1 MKRVA
6 SILIILIMAFPA
18 LGKTPTLEDE
28 HYKTACGPIAGLV
41 ALNVLGIDTSLPE
54 IAKRCNWEQDK
65 FLPLDNL
72 QKALRS
78 YRGID
83 CQIAKLTPKQLTDL
97 LKDNRTV
104 VILATRKRTDEIDHA
119 VCAVGVQ
126 ENDQVIHLID
136 YPELHQRK
144 LIGEIADV
152 WDGVALVVR
161 ISPFYRALGDFAA
174 LFAPTILFIIIL
186 LWFLNRRRERKA
198 PTVPPAACILL
209 ILLCST
215 ISCNKQE
222 TESTTPSQ
230 PRQSVVAPAE
240 QGLASTCRSFVQ
252 IL

>member
-1 MKRVA
+1 
-6 SILIILIMAFPA
+6 
-18 LGKTPTLEDE
+18 
-28 HYKTACGPIAGLV
+28 
-41 ALNVLGIDTSLPE
+41 
-54 IAKRCNWEQDK
+54 
-65 FLPLDNL
+65 
-72 QKALRS
+72 
-78 YRGID
+78 
-83 CQIAKLTPKQLTDL
+83 
-97 LKDNRTV
+97 
-104 VILATRKRTDEIDHA
+104 
-119 VCAVGVQ
+119 
-126 ENDQVIHLID
+126 
-136 YPELHQRK
+136 LHQRK